1 MEDIRNVKIDSKHN
15 PSEALIE
22 KSKEIIKKLQFAYHP
37 ESFENPVLQKH
48 WRNIEALALNR
59 DAPEEIIDYTLPT
72 KDVIEKR
79 AGKLI
84 VEFKALL
91 CPGAPEQNVG
101 NVHPGVLYGSAAK
114 RPRLDDSAVPLTLQ
128 HEVVTGQLPRFKVNV
143 LKEFCKRNGIRCGSK
158 KADIMEAIKRH
169 YVVHEQ

>member
-1 MEDIRNVKIDSKHN
+1 MEDIRNVKVDSKHN

-79 AGKLI
+79 AGRLI
-84 VEFKALL
+84 DEFKALL
-91 CPGAPEQNVG
+91 CPGTPEPNPGAMYGAP
-101 NVHPGVLYGSAAK
+101 AK

-128 HEVVTGQLPRFKVNV
+128 HEVATGQV
-143 LKEFCKRNGIRCGSK
+143 GSYSNLSK
-158 KADIMEAIKRH
+158 CFL
-169 YVVHEQ
+169 